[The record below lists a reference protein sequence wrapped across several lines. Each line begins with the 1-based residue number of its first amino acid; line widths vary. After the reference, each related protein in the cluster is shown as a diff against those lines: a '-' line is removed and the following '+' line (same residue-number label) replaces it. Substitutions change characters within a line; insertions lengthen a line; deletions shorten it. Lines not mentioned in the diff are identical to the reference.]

1 MSMKDLPLWLMQ
13 NEGFLKRLKN
23 LTMDSVASQFPSLK
37 KNTEIKAQDIDL
49 SYMLTCA
56 SLLAH
61 APQYQCQEAALRI
74 AQYCLQQDVAL
85 NKKDGA
91 ALVLDALANN
101 YAIKLAEN
109 RDLIDYGYED
119 RLPLSAQLEST
130 KRRILHT
137 INLSDDTKVI
147 ANNFQSKFWDSALKN
162 LWISVSAPTSVGKSF
177 ILELWIQE
185 YLLNNKNGLIVYLVP
200 TRALISEVE
209 GELLKR
215 LDPLGSGSINVASMP
230 LQDSYVDGKSNALVF
245 TQERLHIFMNLFDY
259 PPVIDVLIVDE
270 AHKIGDGYRGIF
282 LQQVIESVSQRNKEL
297 QIIFASPF
305 TENPELLLEDAPER
319 KKSHSLKSSDVTV
332 NQNLIWV
339 TQKQRKPKEW
349 DMKLCFIN
357 DVIPLGEFSLTNTPS
372 SDSKRL
378 PFVAFALSKNSSG
391 NVIYVNGAADAEKC
405 ALQIYNMLRDDCD
418 IDEDISKLIEL
429 CEKTIHKNF
438 TLNKTLARGVAFHY
452 GNMPLLVK
460 TEIEKLFSSNKI
472 KYLICTSTLVEGV
485 NMSCKNIFIRGPR
498 KGRGTL
504 MNAEDFWNLAGR
516 AGRWGKEFQ
525 GNVICVDSNNESLW
539 KNGEPPK
546 SKAGIRINRTTDK
559 IWDDIPLILDYINSD
574 DHLSASMKNPEMEHI
589 LSYLVMSQIKYG
601 SLSLSPYL
609 KRIAPMD
616 LGELEEIIL
625 DVIDS
630 LSYPSEIVLR
640 NPGVSPLLMEE
651 LYRSFFTSETNPE
664 QLILAEPSSEDALK
678 SYASVFTRI
687 SGKLSTKLGLT
698 PSQAYVRALLVVRW
712 VRGFQLAR
720 LITDRIK
727 YEKRKNSLKGIQTN
741 ESSIIRDVMKDV
753 EEIARYQAPRLIS
766 CYNDLLISFFENINR
781 EDLSKEVV
789 DITVYLELGV
799 NQKTQI
805 SLMGL
810 GLSRTASVLLSE
822 LIPDENLEII
832 ECVRWLMENSWQK
845 EILPALVRNEIDLAL
860 VKFHK
865 RNSTL
870 HLT

>member
-1 MSMKDLPLWLMQ
+1 MKDLPLWLME
-13 NEGFLKRLKN
+13 NKGFIERLKN
-23 LTMDSVASQFPSLK
+23 LTLDSVASQFSAVK
-37 KNTEIKAQDIDL
+37 KNSDIDAKDIDL

-61 APQYQCQEAALRI
+61 SDKHHCQEAALRI
-74 AQYCLQQDVAL
+74 AQYCLQIDVAE

-101 YAIKLAEN
+101 FAIKLAEN
-109 RDLIDYGYED
+109 RDLIKSGYED

-137 INLSDDTKVI
+137 INLADDTKVI

-185 YLLNNKNGLIVYLVP
+185 HLLKNKNNLVVYLVP

-209 GELLKR
+209 HELLKR
-215 LDPLGSGSINVASMP
+215 LDPQGTGNINVASMP
-230 LQDSYVDGKSNALVF
+230 LQVSYVEGKSNALVF
-245 TQERLHIFMNLFDY
+245 TQERLHLFMNLFDS
-259 PPVIDVLIVDE
+259 PPKIDVLIVDE

-282 LQQVIESVSQRNKEL
+282 LQQVIESVSQENSEL

-305 TENPELLLEDAPER
+305 TDNPELLLEDAPDN
-319 KKSHSLKSSDVTV
+319 KKIQSLKSSDVTV

-339 TQKQRKPKEW
+339 TQKPRKPKEW
-349 DMKLCFIN
+349 DMKLCFLN
-357 DVIPLGEFSLTNTPS
+357 EMIPLGEFSLMNTPS
-372 SDSKRL
+372 SESKRL
-378 PFVAFALSKNSSG
+378 PFVSVALSKGTYG

-405 ALQIYNMLRDDCD
+405 ALQIYYMLEEQSE
-418 IDEDISKLIEL
+418 IDEDISSLIEL

-438 TLNKTLARGVAFHY
+438 KLNKTLSRGIAFHY
-452 GNMPLLVK
+452 GNMPLIVK
-460 TEIEKLFSSNKI
+460 SEIERLFSLNKI

-485 NMSCKNIFIRGPR
+485 NMSCKNIFIRGPK

-525 GNVICVDSNNESLW
+525 GNVICVDSNMDSLW
-539 KNGEPPK
+539 KNGSPPK
-546 SKAGIRINRTTDK
+546 NKSGIRINRATDK
-559 IWDDIPLILDYINSD
+559 IWDNISILIEYINSD
-574 DHLSASMKNPEMEHI
+574 DHLSLSMSNPEMEHI
-589 LSYLVMSQIKYG
+589 FSYLVMSQVKYG
-601 SLSLSPYL
+601 SLSSSPYL
-609 KRIAPMD
+609 KRVPAMD
-616 LGELEEIIL
+616 LRDLEENII
-625 DVIDS
+625 DVIES
-630 LSYPSEIVLR
+630 LSYPSEVIMR

-651 LYRSFFTSETNPE
+651 LYGSFSSFGGGPE
-664 QLILAEPSSEDALK
+664 QLILADPSSEDALK
-678 SYASVFTRI
+678 SYSSVFTRI
-687 SGKLSTKLGLT
+687 SSKLSTKLGFT
-698 PSQAYVRALLVVRW
+698 PSQAYVRSLLVVRW

-727 YEKRKNSLKGIQTN
+727 YEKRKSGQKGTTIN

-766 CYNDLLISFFENINR
+766 CYNDLLILFLNSIGR
-781 EDLSKEVV
+781 EDLSSEVV

-810 GLSRTASVLLSE
+810 GLSRTASVMLSE
-822 LIPDENLEII
+822 LIPDENYEIMDCI
-832 ECVRWLMENSWQK
+832 RWLSNNSWQK
-845 EILPALVRNEIDLAL
+845 DDLPALVRSEIESAVVRFYKKNAQLP
-860 VKFHK
+860 FI
-865 RNSTL
+865 
-870 HLT
+870 